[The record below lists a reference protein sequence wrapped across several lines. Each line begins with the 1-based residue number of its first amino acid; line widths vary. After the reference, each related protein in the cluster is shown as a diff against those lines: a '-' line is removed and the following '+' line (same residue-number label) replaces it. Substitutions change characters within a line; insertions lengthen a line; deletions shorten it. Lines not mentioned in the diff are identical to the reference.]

1 MKATVTSKCSDE
13 TQQHLEF
20 YRNKC
25 RWSPHE
31 AIILQL
37 VWTCSILQ
45 PLTIAAIWYRA
56 VGSGFNLAEALYS
69 RHINSRACRECPDGL
84 LSRVKTDKMSF
95 GF

>member
-1 MKATVTSKCSDE
+1 MCSDK
-13 TQQHLEF
+13 TQQHLED
-20 YRNKC
+20 YGNKC
-25 RWSPHE
+25 LRSPQE

-45 PLTIAAIWYRA
+45 PLTIAAIWYEA

-69 RHINSRACRECPDGL
+69 RYLYSRACRECPDGL
-84 LSRVKTDKMSF
+84 LSRVKTDEMSF